1 MRYKLVCHFEMTDN
15 LVISSLKEQKRKKE
29 EKSKIY
35 LSTAKKYTHTHTA
48 YPFIVQP
55 PISLIN
61 LINNK
66 MF

>member
-35 LSTAKKYTHTHTA
+35 LSTAKKYTHT
-48 YPFIVQP
+48 QP
-55 PISLIN
+55 TL
-61 LINNK
+61 L
-66 MF
+66 

>member
-35 LSTAKKYTHTHTA
+35 LSTAKKYTHTHSL
-48 YPFIVQP
+48 PFYSSTPHIV
-55 PISLIN
+55 
-61 LINNK
+61 NK
-66 MF
+66 FDK